1 MMVIFRKERL
11 EAELADLRTAW
22 KEQMERSLKAV
33 AEDSAGRLSR
43 DSEQIEKEAAARVA
57 AMGKAFAETTAEAE
71 NKLSSLREALD
82 WQDERSQQALVQLQY
97 AEQRINDQ
105 AAKLAEGTAAVEN
118 KLSGLREHLNEQNE
132 RLQQSLRHLQA
143 AEQRLSEQ
151 LAKLDILARTAGQNI
166 EQRASALLETASEE
180 MTRRAEA
187 AMSTWTE
194 RVQLIREETGREI
207 DRLSSHLKAEL
218 GSGLDSAGE
227 MLRNIENATAAARES
242 LCSTQESLARASE
255 QAVEAGAGRMQ
266 NLIAD
271 FDRQIAESFR
281 AATAKSVAEIE
292 NKATDASYATFESL
306 FKASEWYEKKVH
318 AQMQTTLERGLE
330 QAAGTLRETADAA
343 GGQLS
348 TQMERQSAQIRAE
361 SEAQG
366 QQVAAQF
373 REALSQDA
381 QNILS
386 EANQTFS
393 AQARVAQDAVRLETQ
408 AQETKLNGLIV
419 QLGDRAL
426 EALERRLEDVSNLLL
441 LSTVSKFSQRSE
453 EHLQTLVRSAR
464 QRLGQTCNEVF
475 TEVGETLRQRMVEV
489 KLPRPAVNVP
499 SDDTAL

>member
-1 MMVIFRKERL
+1 MVIFRKERL

-43 DSEQIEKEAAARVA
+43 DSEQIEKEVAARVA

-105 AAKLAEGTAAVEN
+105 AAKLAEGAAAVEN
-118 KLSGLREHLNEQNE
+118 KLSGLREYLNGQNE

-151 LAKLDILARTAGQNI
+151 LAKLD
-166 EQRASALLETASEE
+166 
-180 MTRRAEA
+180 
-187 AMSTWTE
+187 
-194 RVQLIREETGREI
+194 V
-207 DRLSSHLKAEL
+207 
-218 GSGLDSAGE
+218 GLDSAGE
-227 MLRNIENATAAARES
+227 MLRNIENGTAAAKES
-242 LCSTQESLARASE
+242 LRSSLENLARTSQILVGNSE
-255 QAVEAGAGRMQ
+255 
-266 NLIAD
+266 
-271 FDRQIAESFR
+271 RQIEESGR
-281 AATAKSVAEIE
+281 AATAKWVAEIE

-318 AQMQTTLERGLE
+318 AQMQTTLEKGLE
-330 QAAGTLRETADAA
+330 QAASTLRETSDAA
-343 GGQLS
+343 AGQLS

-381 QNILS
+381 QKILS
-386 EANQTFS
+386 EANQTFF
-393 AQARVAQDAVRLETQ
+393 AQARVAQDAMRLETQ
-408 AQETKLNGLIV
+408 AQETKLNGLIA

-426 EALERRLEDVSNLLL
+426 EGLERRLEDASNLLL

-464 QRLGQTCNEVF
+464 QRLSQTCNEVF

-499 SDDTAL
+499 SDDAAL